1 MEEIKIREITRKNI
15 KKKDRIKFMIEE
27 TDELEK
33 EKIVDATDRELDDL
47 NMVKGIEI
55 EEMKEIEI

>member
-1 MEEIKIREITRKNI
+1 
-15 KKKDRIKFMIEE
+15 MIEE

-33 EKIVDATDRELDDL
+33 EKIVDTTDRELDDL

>member
-1 MEEIKIREITRKNI
+1 
-15 KKKDRIKFMIEE
+15 MIEE

-47 NMVKGIEI
+47 NMVKGIET

>member
-1 MEEIKIREITRKNI
+1 
-15 KKKDRIKFMIEE
+15 MIEE

-33 EKIVDATDRELDDL
+33 EKTVDTTDRELDDL
-47 NMVKGIEI
+47 NMVKEIEI

>member
-1 MEEIKIREITRKNI
+1 
-15 KKKDRIKFMIEE
+15 MIEE

-33 EKIVDATDRELDDL
+33 EKIVDATDTELDDL

>member
-1 MEEIKIREITRKNI
+1 
-15 KKKDRIKFMIEE
+15 MIEE

-33 EKIVDATDRELDDL
+33 EKIVDTTDRELDDL
-47 NMVKGIEI
+47 NMVKEIEI

>member
-1 MEEIKIREITRKNI
+1 
-15 KKKDRIKFMIEE
+15 MIEE